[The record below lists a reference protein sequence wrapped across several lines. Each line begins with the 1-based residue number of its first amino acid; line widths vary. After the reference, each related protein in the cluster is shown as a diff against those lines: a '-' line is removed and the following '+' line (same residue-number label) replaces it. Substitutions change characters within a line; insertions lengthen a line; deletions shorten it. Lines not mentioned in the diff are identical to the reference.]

1 MHFADRGSNQT
12 ATAGI
17 LPPPNKYAHIT
28 RETRRNKV
36 NHGFKANVGLFVSSL
51 FMGDSLRSAEGL
63 RFFAHV
69 RRIDTPRRKI
79 AKFDHVFDGNNI
91 LPR

>member
-36 NHGFKANVGLFVSSL
+36 NHGFKANVGLFVYSL
-51 FMGDSLRSAEGL
+51 FMALSDVTACDLPKD
-63 RFFAHV
+63 FAFLLTY
-69 RRIDTPRRKI
+69 DE
-79 AKFDHVFDGNNI
+79 
-91 LPR
+91 